1 MNLAFDNADLE
12 EVDDIVAHDLDDL
25 NGPEEI
31 PDMDDVDILLADL
44 ADLADL
50 DDEEPAG
57 LILYNRKELDEF
69 DDGYDDLNDL
79 DDG

>member
-1 MNLAFDNADLE
+1 
-12 EVDDIVAHDLDDL
+12 
-25 NGPEEI
+25 
-31 PDMDDVDILLADL
+31 MDDVDILL

-57 LILYNRKELDEF
+57 LILYNRKELDES

-79 DDG
+79 DDGQDDLYELPVRDLQAELDSEDEDGPEHVK